1 MLRNLSLRMSQPPA
15 PSSRSIVLP
24 LVVAALL
31 GGGVA
36 AGVTTV
42 VAGGDEHTTTVIRQP
57 AVASSGGNGSS
68 RANVDEGLTAA
79 DIYDRYAPGVVF
91 VRSEITQQ
99 TDNPFDPFG
108 GTQKSE
114 ATGSGFVI
122 DNSGDILT
130 NNHVIEGATEGS
142 VTVQF
147 ADKKTVSA
155 KVVGKDPSTD
165 LALLKVDPEGLDLKA
180 LPLGSSKDVHV
191 GDPTIAIG
199 NPFGLDRTLT
209 TGVVSALQR
218 QIQAPNGF
226 AIKDVI
232 QTDAAINPGNSGGP
246 LIDAAGR
253 VIGINS
259 QIETGGNG
267 ANGNVGIGF
276 AVPIDTAKQ
285 ILDSLKNGKTVQ
297 RAYLGVTSL
306 TVDGQLDALDL
317 PVDHGALVQS
327 VEQGSPAEAAGLKA
341 GDLQA
346 QLQGQGSNDTVVLGG
361 DIITKVDGKDIKSS
375 DQLAQLVAAHK
386 PGEKVKMEI
395 VRKKATKAV
404 TVTLGKRPATLQTG

>member
-1 MLRNLSLRMSQPPA
+1 MSQPPS
-15 PSSRSIVLP
+15 PNSKTLVLP
-24 LVVAALL
+24 LLVAALL

-36 AGVTTV
+36 AGVTAFV
-42 VAGGDEHTTTVIRQP
+42 VDDGGGDTHTTTVIRQP
-57 AVASSGGNGSS
+57 AVASQG
-68 RANVDEGLTAA
+68 ANDKRSNAAEGLTAA
-79 DIYDRYAPGVVF
+79 DIYQRYAPGVVF

-99 TDNPFDPFG
+99 TQNPFDPFG
-108 GTQKSE
+108 GAQRSE

-122 DNSGDILT
+122 DAGGDILT
-130 NNHVIEGATEGS
+130 NNHVIDGATPDS
-142 VTVQF
+142 ITVQF
-147 ADKKTVSA
+147 ADKKTVKA
-155 KVVGKDPSTD
+155 AVVGKDPSTD
-165 LALLKVDPEGLDLKA
+165 LALLKVDPEGLALKA

-246 LIDAAGR
+246 LIDSAGR

-259 QIETGGNG
+259 QIETGGGG
-267 ANGNVGIGF
+267 AQGNVGIGF
-276 AVPIDTAKQ
+276 AVPIDTAKS
-285 ILDSLKNGKTVQ
+285 ILENLKKGETVQ
-297 RAYLGVTSL
+297 RAYLGITSL
-306 TVDGQLDALDL
+306 TVDGQLDALNL

-327 VEQGSPAEAAGLKA
+327 VEANSPADLAGLKA

-346 QLQGQGSNDTVVLGG
+346 TLTGSANNDSVVLGG
-361 DIITKVDGKDIKSS
+361 DIITKVDGKTITSS
-375 DQLAQLVAAHK
+375 DQLSQLVTSHK
-386 PGEKVKMEI
+386 PGDKVKVEI
-395 VRKKATKAV
+395 VRKKDTKTL
-404 TVTLGKRPATLQTG
+404 TVTLTKRPPVLQTP

>member
-1 MLRNLSLRMSQPPA
+1 MLSNLSLRMSQPPA
-15 PSSRSIVLP
+15 PKSKSLVVP

-36 AGVTTV
+36 AGVTSV
-42 VAGGDEHTTTVIRQP
+42 VTGGDEHTTTVIRQP
-57 AVASSGGNGSS
+57 AVASSSANN
-68 RANVDEGLTAA
+68 RASVDEGLTAA
-79 DIYDRYAPGVVF
+79 DIYDRYAPAVVF

-122 DNSGDILT
+122 DGSGDILT
-130 NNHVIEGATEGS
+130 NNHVIEGAANGS

-147 ADKKTVSA
+147 ADKKTVNA
-155 KVVGKDPSTD
+155 KIVGKDPSTD

-267 ANGNVGIGF
+267 SNGNVGIGF

-327 VEQGSPAEAAGLKA
+327 VEQGSPADAAGLKA

-346 QLQGQGSNDTVVLGG
+346 QLQGQSSNDTVVLGG
-361 DIITKVDGKDIKSS
+361 DIITRVDGKDIASS
-375 DQLAQLVAAHK
+375 EQLAQLVAAHK
-386 PGEKVKMEI
+386 PGDKVRMDI
-395 VRKKATKAV
+395 VRKKADKSV
-404 TVTLGKRPATLQTG
+404 TVTLGKRPSTLQTG

>member
-1 MLRNLSLRMSQPPA
+1 MSQPSA
-15 PSSRSIVLP
+15 SNSKSIVLP
-24 LVVAALL
+24 LLVAALL

-36 AGVTTV
+36 AGVTAVIT
-42 VAGGDEHTTTVIRQP
+42 GDGSGDGNTTTVIRQP
-57 AVASSGGNGSS
+57 AVASQGANDK
-68 RANVDEGLTAA
+68 RANAAEGLTAA
-79 DIYDRYAPGVVF
+79 DIYQRYAPGVVF
-91 VRSEITQQ
+91 VRSEIIQQ
-99 TDNPFDPFG
+99 TNNPFDPFG
-108 GTQKSE
+108 GAQKSE
-114 ATGSGFVI
+114 ATGSGFVV
-122 DNSGDILT
+122 DARGDILT
-130 NNHVIEGATEGS
+130 NNHVIDGATPDS
-142 VTVQF
+142 ITVQF
-147 ADKKTVSA
+147 ADKKTVKA
-155 KVVGKDPSTD
+155 RLVGKDPSTD
-165 LALLKVDPEGLDLKA
+165 LALLKVDPEGLDIKA

-259 QIETGGNG
+259 QIETGGG
-267 ANGNVGIGF
+267 GSGGNVGIGF
-276 AVPIDTAKQ
+276 AVPIDTAKA
-285 ILDSLKNGKTVQ
+285 ILENLKKGETVE

-306 TVDGQLDALDL
+306 TVDGQLDAVNL
-317 PVDHGALVQS
+317 PVDHGALVQT
-327 VEQGSPAEAAGLKA
+327 VESGSPADQAGLKA

-346 QLQGQGSNDTVVLGG
+346 QLSGSADSSVVLGG

-375 DQLAQLVAAHK
+375 DQLSQLVSAHK
-386 PGEKVKMEI
+386 PGDEVKVEI
-395 VRKKATKAV
+395 VRKKQTKTV
-404 TVTLGKRPATLQTG
+404 TVTLGKRPSTLQTG